1 MPRIGLNI
9 GSNLGN
15 RLQIITDAAERIA
28 QLLNS
33 EVRLSHPYESKAWG
47 YQSDNPFLNV
57 AIETET
63 KMPAEE
69 LLKALRSIE
78 IALGS
83 GEHRNADGSY
93 VDRLVDIDIIYYGD
107 SIISSDTLVTPH
119 PRMEQREF
127 VLVPLCELSPQWKH
141 PISGLTAEEMLKN
154 LQNAP
159 KRTTIIPV

>member
-63 KMPAEE
+63 EIPAEE

-93 VDRLVDIDIIYYGD
+93 ADRLLDIDIIAVD
-107 SIISSDTLVTPH
+107 QLRIDRPTLQVPH
-119 PRMEQREF
+119 PHLAEREF
-127 VLVPLCELSPQWKH
+127 FLRPMAELAPMWRDPKT
-141 PISGLTAEEMLKN
+141 GKTCGEMLAD
-154 LQNAP
+154 L
-159 KRTTIIPV
+159 PVTE

>member
-63 KMPAEE
+63 EIPAEE

-93 VDRLVDIDIIYYGD
+93 ADRQLDIDIVYAGD
-107 SIISSDTLVTPH
+107 EVVDTAAVVLPH
-119 PRMEQREF
+119 PRMDKREF
-127 VLVPLCELSPQWKH
+127 VLAPLCELSPGWRH
-141 PISGLTAEEMLKN
+141 PVSLLTAAEMLARLRATDKTDR
-154 LQNAP
+154 
-159 KRTTIIPV
+159 K